1 MENMRKE
8 YEKFTV
14 VDIETTGLDPKKD
27 KITEIAA
34 MRVENGNITDTFH
47 TLVNPGRV
55 LEERIV
61 SLTGLCDEDLKKAP
75 YIGDV
80 IGDFIQFETT
90 GCLLGHS
97 ILFDFSFLK
106 RAAVNAGNVFEKTG
120 IDTLA
125 ISRKYLADLES
136 RSLPF
141 LCKHFEIRH
150 TPHRAMSD
158 VEATYELYKILLQKF
173 GETED
178 ADKLFEPSMLIY
190 RVKKEG
196 PIQPKQKE
204 QINRFLSYYHV
215 ESAYDI
221 NVLSRN
227 EASRYLDYL
236 ISQYGRIPPRRV

>member
-1 MENMRKE
+1 MRKE

-75 YIGDV
+75 HIGDV

-106 RAAVNAGNVFEKTG
+106 
-120 IDTLA
+120 
-125 ISRKYLADLES
+125 
-136 RSLPF
+136 
-141 LCKHFEIRH
+141 
-150 TPHRAMSD
+150 
-158 VEATYELYKILLQKF
+158 
-173 GETED
+173 
-178 ADKLFEPSMLIY
+178 
-190 RVKKEG
+190 
-196 PIQPKQKE
+196 
-204 QINRFLSYYHV
+204 
-215 ESAYDI
+215 
-221 NVLSRN
+221 
-227 EASRYLDYL
+227 
-236 ISQYGRIPPRRV
+236 